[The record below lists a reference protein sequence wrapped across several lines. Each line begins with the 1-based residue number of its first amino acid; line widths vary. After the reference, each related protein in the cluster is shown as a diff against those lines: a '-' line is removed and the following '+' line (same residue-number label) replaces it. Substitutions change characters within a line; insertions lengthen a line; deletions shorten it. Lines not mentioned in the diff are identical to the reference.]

1 MPVLGCI
8 AKIDDASSQRRFTIP
23 SNYTTHPLFTETLA
37 GHSLPCREREH
48 FSSQKSLEFT
58 SLSMFDLRMNTLP
71 DEWNPT
77 YLEQTMVRSRYEIR
91 SLIGDRR
98 FILRFKKKKTLI
110 IRRCTQ
116 ISNFRFLFIL
126 VQLIVPLR
134 DDISFQRELFHRKI

>member
-1 MPVLGCI
+1 
-8 AKIDDASSQRRFTIP
+8 
-23 SNYTTHPLFTETLA
+23 
-37 GHSLPCREREH
+37 
-48 FSSQKSLEFT
+48 
-58 SLSMFDLRMNTLP
+58 MFDLRMNTLP